1 MILVEDLIAVADD
14 VLGVLCGLIAFAS
27 WLMILAWRPMNQG
40 FRQAQSRVAIGLIL
54 R

>member
-1 MILVEDLIAVADD
+1 MIFAEDLIAFADD
-14 VLGVLCGLIAFAS
+14 ILRVPCGLITLTS
-27 WLMILAWRPMNQG
+27 RLMILALRPMNQG